1 MIVPKPLPLLADNA
15 PICCAPLGAT
25 SSLTSDD
32 AIALAVRL
40 KALADP
46 VRLRLLSVLMD
57 QPGRQARTCDLAPL
71 LDLGE
76 PTVNHHLKKMEAAG
90 LLARERRGI
99 NVHYRLVPEAIHAV
113 AQTLHV
119 GCC

>member
-1 MIVPKPLPLLADNA
+1 VPKSLPLLTDTA
-15 PICCAPLGAT
+15 PLCCAPLGAT
-25 SSLTSDD
+25 SSLCEHD

-46 VRLRLLSVLMD
+46 VRLRLLSVLLD
-57 QPGRQARTCDLAPL
+57 QPGHEARTCDLAPL

-90 LLARERRGI
+90 LLVRERRGV
-99 NVHYRLVPEAIHAV
+99 NVNYRLVPDAIHAV